1 MLLGGGRLGGR
12 EGEEGIGWGG
22 GGVEGGPSLL
32 VEKLC

>member
-22 GGVEGGPSLL
+22 GVEGGPSLL